1 LQCNDNHAPA
11 VVQAFELEERRE
23 MSEPVFEVTWPL
35 GRSAV
40 KGIDAKPRISDLSK
54 ATIAHLSHYGFRHDE
69 MIPVIEQ
76 VMSEQFPGIKFVGPE
91 EFGNIHGPRHGKE
104 ALPVLAAKL
113 REYGV
118 DAVITGI
125 GSCGT
130 CTPAVVRASAV
141 AERAGIPS
149 TTIVATSFLRQA
161 AVNARGEGMV
171 DLGVSEFPGVIMTQ
185 GDEELRRNVAETLVP
200 NIIKEL
206 TKTIVVE
213 AELDEPAPH
222 DIVFKGTYDEV
233 QDYFYTNHW
242 TDGLP
247 VAPPTLDRV
256 EAFLRYTDRDRGEVL
271 GVIQPANRE
280 ATIWATAVNGV
291 MSGCRPEYMPILI
304 GIVEAM
310 SEPNFYARD
319 FGATPGLEPL
329 VIVSGPIVKQL
340 DFNYGTA
347 VMRVGRQ
354 SNTAIG
360 RFARMFLRNL
370 VGLRFSPDESDKA
383 TIGLGMNVAAAENE
397 DAVTAVGWTSF
408 AQDQGFE
415 RGENV
420 VTVQSMMCSTIP
432 IYTAGG
438 TAKEHLD
445 RLVEIFGGT
454 CAGWAHTGI
463 KKAKNFPL
471 LLMSPGVAE
480 IIARDGYS
488 KADVQQYIWENTK
501 IKVSTLYRHAW
512 ELGYTSFDLNEL
524 HAEGMV
530 SDDYV
535 TSDDL
540 EREVRVFV
548 KPEAIGIVLAG
559 DPGRNQSRG
568 YVQNQSHGYPTAKKI
583 NLPANWDELTKA

>member
-1 LQCNDNHAPA
+1 MTQ
-11 VVQAFELEERRE
+11 
-23 MSEPVFEVTWPL
+23 PVYEVLWPL
-35 GRSAV
+35 GRSTV
-40 KGIDAKPRISDLSK
+40 KEIDAKPRISDLSK

-69 MIPVIEQ
+69 MIPVIED
-76 VMSEQFPGIKFVGPE
+76 VMTQRFPGIRFIGPE
-91 EFGNIHGPRHGKE
+91 EFGNIHGPKHGKE
-104 ALPVLAAKL
+104 ALPLLAGKL
-113 REYGV
+113 REHGV
-118 DAVITGI
+118 DGVITGI

-130 CTPAVVRASAV
+130 CTPAVVRASFV
-141 AERAGIPS
+141 AEQAGVPA

-161 AVNARGEGMV
+161 AANARGEGMA

-185 GDEELRRNVAETLVP
+185 SAEELKRNVAETLVP
-200 NIIKEL
+200 NIIREL
-206 TKTIVVE
+206 TKTMAIE
-213 AELDEPAPH
+213 EEIDEPEAR
-222 DIVFKGTYDEV
+222 DVVFRGTFDEV
-233 QDYFYTNHW
+233 QDYFYANHW

-247 VAPPTLDRV
+247 VTPPTIERV
-256 EAFLRYTDRDRGEVL
+256 EAFLRFTDRNPGEVL

-280 ATIWATAVNGV
+280 ATVWATAVNGI

-304 GIVEAM
+304 AIVEAM
-310 SEPNFYARD
+310 AEPNFYARD
-319 FGATPGLEPL
+319 FGATPGLEPM

-354 SNTAIG
+354 SNTSIG

-370 VGLRFSPDESDKA
+370 VGLRFSPDETDKA

-397 DAVTAVGWTSF
+397 DAVSDIGWQSF
-408 AQDQGFE
+408 AEGFGFSRE
-415 RGENV
+415 DSV
-420 VTVQSMMCSTIP
+420 VTVQSVMCSTIP
-432 IYTAGG
+432 IYTAGE

-471 LLMSPGVAE
+471 LLMSPGVAA
-480 IIARDGYS
+480 ILARDGLS
-488 KADVQQYIWENTK
+488 KADVQQYIYDNTK
-501 IKVSTLYRHAW
+501 IRVSTLCRHAW
-512 ELGYTSFDLNEL
+512 ELGYTSFDLKEL

-530 SDDYV
+530 SSAYIE
-535 TSDDL
+535 SDDS
-540 EREVRVFV
+540 ERLVPVFV
-548 KPEAIGIVLAG
+548 KPEGIGIVLAG

-583 NLPANWDELTKA
+583 DLPADWRALFDAK

>member
-1 LQCNDNHAPA
+1 
-11 VVQAFELEERRE
+11 
-23 MSEPVFEVTWPL
+23 MSEPVYEVLWPL
-35 GRSAV
+35 GRVAI
-40 KGIDAKPRISDLSK
+40 KEIDAKPRIADLSK

-69 MIPVIEQ
+69 MIPVIEEK
-76 VMSEQFPGIKFVGPE
+76 MSEQFPGIKFIAPE
-91 EFGNIHGPRHGKE
+91 VFGNIHGPKHGKDV
-104 ALPVLAAKL
+104 LPTLGEKL
-113 REYGV
+113 HEHGV
-118 DAVITGI
+118 DGVITGI

-130 CTPAVVRASAV
+130 CTPAVARASAV
-141 AERAGIPS
+141 AERAGVPA

-161 AVNARGEGMV
+161 AVNARGEGMP

-185 GDEELRRNVAETLVP
+185 TDEELRENVANVLVP
-200 NIIKEL
+200 NIIREL
-206 TKTIVVE
+206 TKTIAVE
-213 AELDEPAPH
+213 EEVQEPEAR
-222 DIVFKGTYDEV
+222 DVVFKGTYDEV
-233 QDYFYTNHW
+233 QDYFYNNHW

-247 VAPPTLDRV
+247 VTPPTVERV
-256 EAFLRYTDRDRGEVL
+256 EAFLRYTDRNAGEVL

-280 ATIWATAVNGV
+280 ATIWAVAVNGV

-319 FGATPGLEPL
+319 FGATPGLEPM

-340 DFNYGTA
+340 GFNYGTA

-354 SNTAIG
+354 SNTSIG
-360 RFARMFLRNL
+360 RFARMFMRNL

-397 DAVTAVGWTSF
+397 DAVTDIGWTSF

-420 VTVQSMMCSTIP
+420 VTVQSVMCSSIP
-432 IYTAGG
+432 IYSAGD
-438 TAKEHLD
+438 TAKEHAD
-445 RLVEIFGGT
+445 RLVEIFGGM

-471 LLMSPGVAE
+471 LLMSPGVAK
-480 IIARDGYS
+480 IIARDGWS
-488 KADVQQYIWENTK
+488 KQDLQRYIWENTK

-512 ELGYTSFDLNEL
+512 ELGYTSFDLKEL
-524 HAEGMV
+524 HELGMV
-530 SDDYV
+530 SDDYIQ
-535 TSDDL
+535 SDDL

-583 NLPANWDELTKA
+583 NLPANWETMIPKI

>member
-1 LQCNDNHAPA
+1 
-11 VVQAFELEERRE
+11 
-23 MSEPVFEVTWPL
+23 MTEPVYYVVWPL
-35 GRSAV
+35 GRSTV
-40 KGIDAKPRISDLSK
+40 TKIDAKPRIADLSK

-69 MIPVIEQ
+69 MITVIEQ
-76 VMSEQFPGIKFVGPE
+76 VMSERFPGIKFVGPT

-104 ALPVLAAKL
+104 ALPVLPDKL
-113 REYGV
+113 KEYGV
-118 DAVITGI
+118 DGVITGI

-130 CTPAVVRASAV
+130 CTHAVVRASFV
-141 AERAGIPS
+141 AEKAGVPA

-161 AVNARGEGMV
+161 AANARGEGMA

-185 GDEELRRNVAETLVP
+185 SAEELRRNVAETLVP
-200 NIIKEL
+200 NIIREL
-206 TKTIVVE
+206 TKTVAVE
-213 AELDEPAPH
+213 EAVEEPAAR
-222 DIVFKGTYDEV
+222 DIVFSGSFDAV
-233 QDYFYTNHW
+233 QDYFLSNHW
-242 TDGLP
+242 SDGLP
-247 VAPPTLDRV
+247 VTPPTIERV
-256 EAFLRYTDRDRGEVL
+256 EAFLRFTDRDPGEVL

-280 ATIWATAVNGV
+280 ATVWATAVNGV

-319 FGATPGLEPL
+319 FGATPGLEPM

-354 SNTAIG
+354 SNTSVG

-370 VGLRFSPDESDKA
+370 VGLRFTPDETDKA
-383 TIGLGMNVAAAENE
+383 TIGLGMNVAAAENDE
-397 DAVTAVGWTSF
+397 AVGEVGWESF
-408 AQDQGFE
+408 AEGFGFSRE
-415 RGENV
+415 DNV
-420 VTVQSMMCSTIP
+420 VTVQSVMCSTIP
-432 IYTAGG
+432 IYTAGE

-471 LLMSPGVAE
+471 LLMSPGVAK
-480 IIARDGYS
+480 ILAQDGFS
-488 KADVQQYIWENTK
+488 KRDVQQYIYDHSK
-501 IKVSTLYRHAW
+501 IRVSDLYRHAW
-512 ELGYTSFDLNEL
+512 ELGYTSFDLKEL

-530 SDDYV
+530 SDAYV
-535 TSDDL
+535 ESDDP
-540 EREVRVFV
+540 ERLVPVFV
-548 KPEAIGIVLAG
+548 KPEGIGIVLAG

-583 NLPANWDELTKA
+583 ALPENWSALIAR